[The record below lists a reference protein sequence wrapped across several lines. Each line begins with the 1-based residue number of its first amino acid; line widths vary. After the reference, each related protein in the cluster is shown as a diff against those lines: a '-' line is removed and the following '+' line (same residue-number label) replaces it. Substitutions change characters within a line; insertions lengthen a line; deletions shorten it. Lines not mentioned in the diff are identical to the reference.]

1 MKTMLSGMFDRTT
14 RSLGQAPQAAR
25 RREAAVRSVSELQE
39 RVFAEIDRYDGI
51 SFDVF
56 DTLLRR
62 NIHPPEVISH
72 AATAWL
78 ARRLTELG
86 LRHSP
91 QELWTRR
98 RRCERL
104 LRQAAAA
111 EGFDEEFQLS
121 GMLFDLVL
129 GLLPDRSSHASD
141 AAAQA
146 ALVSRAA
153 ALAEEAANYELQLEL
168 RATAPVPQM
177 PELFARLRAAG
188 KRLAVCSD
196 MYLSADQLAALLAH
210 HGYKLEEVPVFVSSQ
225 QKLNK
230 RSGRLFRRMIE
241 TQGVP
246 AARWLHIGDDLSA
259 DIRPTRRLGIS
270 AFHLR
275 LKAEHDRRRRIATYY
290 HRSHQTSWRG
300 AFVAAAAGSFPP
312 PQAGDSFF
320 YDYGRTCL
328 GFPFAVFAHR
338 LIERVSR
345 GAADRLLFV
354 ARDGFLLRKLYQ
366 CLADRFGAGD
376 GPPIGY
382 AALSRQS
389 TRPRDGVQRELLDEY
404 LSGRGFWGPG
414 QRVALVDIGWRGTI
428 ADNLRQAFGG
438 RSDFPQLCGWY
449 FGWRGRTDA
458 AHSSAELDEVLLD
471 EGLLFDAR
479 RDPTISAAAAQC
491 LPLWEEAAKAPH
503 GVTLGYARTET
514 EVVPVFADSRHPG
527 RAAEIQSQPVLAAMQ
542 RGILDFAAAY
552 ADAIA
557 WMGYSSADMLPFAQ
571 AVVCR
576 IACLPR
582 RSEARRLLE
591 ALHHASGDR
600 SDGALGDSRFRLW
613 RRESWRNFFH
623 TGSPRWRQAMLA
635 QVHFAA
641 AWLFSAFNLIRTVQR

>member
-1 MKTMLSGMFDRTT
+1 MKTLFSGLFVRTT
-14 RSLGQAPQAAR
+14 PSPTRNLQAVR
-25 RREAAVRSVSELQE
+25 RREATVRSVSELE
-39 RVFAEIDRYDGI
+39 KWVFAELNRYDGI

-62 NIHPPEVISH
+62 TVHPPEVIPH

-78 ARRLTELG
+78 ARRLEELG

-91 QELWTRR
+91 HELWTRR
-98 RRCERL
+98 RRCELL
-104 LRQAAAA
+104 LRQATAA
-111 EGFDEEFQLS
+111 EGFDEEFRLS
-121 GMLFDLVL
+121 DLLFDLVL
-129 GLLPDRSSHASD
+129 SLLPDHPSRETD
-141 AAAQA
+141 GAAQA
-146 ALVSRAA
+146 ALVSRVA
-153 ALAEEAANYELQLEL
+153 ALAEEAANYELQLEF

-177 PELFARLRAAG
+177 PELFARLRASG

-196 MYLSADQLAALLAH
+196 MYLSADQIAALLAQ
-210 HGYKLEEVPVFVSSQ
+210 HGYNLDDVPVFVSSQ
-225 QKLNK
+225 HKLNK
-230 RSGRLFRRMIE
+230 RSGRLFRQMIE
-241 TQGVP
+241 KQGVP
-246 AARWLHIGDDLSA
+246 AVRWLHIGDDPSA

-270 AFHLR
+270 AVRLR
-275 LKAEHDRRRRIATYY
+275 LKAEEKRRHRIATYY
-290 HRSHQTSWRG
+290 FRSQQTLWRG

-312 PQAGDSFF
+312 PHASKSF
-320 YDYGRTCL
+320 YYEYGRTCL

-345 GAADRLLFV
+345 GGANRLLFV

-366 CLADRFGAGD
+366 CLADRLGVGY
-376 GPPIGY
+376 GLPIHY

-389 TRPRDGVQRELLDEY
+389 TAPSNEAQRELLDEY
-404 LSGRGFWGPG
+404 LSGRGFWGAG

-428 ADNLRQAFGG
+428 ADNLRQTFGS

-449 FGWRGRTDA
+449 FGWRGRNEA
-458 AHSSAELDEVLLD
+458 AYSCAELDEALLD

-503 GVTLGYARTET
+503 GATLGYARTET

-527 RAAEIQSQPVLAAMQ
+527 RAAEIQSQPALAAMQ

-576 IACLPR
+576 VACLPR
-582 RSEARRLLE
+582 RSEARHLLE
-591 ALHHASGDR
+591 ALHHCSGDR
-600 SDGALGDSRFRLW
+600 SDGPLGDPRFRPW

-635 QVHFAA
+635 QVHVGA
-641 AWLFSAFNLIRTVQR
+641 AWLFSAFNLIRTAQR

>member
-1 MKTMLSGMFDRTT
+1 MKTLLSNLFERTT
-14 RSLGQAPQAAR
+14 RSPGQTPRAAR
-25 RREAAVRSVSELQE
+25 RREATVQSVSELQD
-39 RVFAEIDRYDGI
+39 RVLAEIDRYDGI

-62 NIHPPEVISH
+62 NIDPPEVIPH

-78 ARRLTELG
+78 ARRLSELG
-86 LRHSP
+86 LHHSP

-98 RRCERL
+98 LRCERL

-121 GMLFDLVL
+121 ELLFDLVL
-129 GLLPDRSSHASD
+129 GLLPDNPSHATD

-153 ALAEEAANYELQLEL
+153 ALAEEASDYELQIEF

-177 PELFARLRAAG
+177 PELFARLRTSG

-196 MYLSADQLAALLAH
+196 MYLSADQIAALLVH
-210 HGYKLEEVPVFVSSQ
+210 HGYNLEEVPVFVSSQ

-230 RSGRLFRRMIE
+230 RSGRLFRHMIE

-246 AARWLHIGDDLSA
+246 AARWLHIGDDHAA
-259 DIRPTRRLGIS
+259 DIRPTRRQGIS

-275 LKAEHDRRRRIATYY
+275 LTVEQTRRRQIATYY
-290 HRSHQTSWRG
+290 HRSHQTLWRG

-312 PQAGDSFF
+312 PQAGDPFF

-338 LIERVSR
+338 LIEQSR
-345 GAADRLLFV
+345 RGRADRLLFV

-366 CLADRFGAGD
+366 CLANRLVGGD

-382 AALSRQS
+382 AALSRRS
-389 TRPRDGVQRELLDEY
+389 TDPPNDTQRELLDEY
-404 LSGRGFWGPG
+404 LSGRGFWGSG
-414 QRVALVDIGWRGTI
+414 QRVVLVDIGWRGTI
-428 ADNLRQAFGG
+428 ADNLRRLFGS
-438 RSDFPQLCGWY
+438 RSDFPQLRGWY
-449 FGWRGRTDA
+449 FGWRGRADA
-458 AHSSAELDEVLLD
+458 DESSAEWD

-479 RDPTISAAAAQC
+479 REPTVAAAAAQC

-503 GVTLGYARTET
+503 GATLGYARTET
-514 EVVPVFADSRHPG
+514 EVVPVFADSRYPG
-527 RAAEIQSQPVLAAMQ
+527 RAAEIQSQPALAAMQ

-552 ADAIA
+552 AETIA
-557 WMGYSSADMLPFAQ
+557 WMGYSSADMLPFAH

-576 IACLPR
+576 AACLPR
-582 RSEARRLLE
+582 RSEARHLLE

-600 SDGALGDSRFRLW
+600 SDGPLGDPRFRLW
-613 RRESWRNFFH
+613 RRESWRSFFH
-623 TGSPRWRQAMLA
+623 TGAPRWRQAMLA
-635 QVHFAA
+635 QVHAGA